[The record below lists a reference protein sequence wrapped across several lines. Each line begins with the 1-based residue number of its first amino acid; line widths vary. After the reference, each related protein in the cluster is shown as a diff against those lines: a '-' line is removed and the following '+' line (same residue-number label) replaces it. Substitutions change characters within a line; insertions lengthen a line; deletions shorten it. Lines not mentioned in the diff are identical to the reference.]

1 MATGMEEVECASLKA
16 LLDAAS
22 VRIQECKALLRNPTF
37 RLGAQRTIDELLPA
51 TAWAQLRIKE
61 LRKAGAP

>member
-22 VRIQECKALLRNPTF
+22 VRIQECKALLKNPMF
-37 RLGAQRTIDELLPA
+37 RLGAQLTINELIPA
-51 TAWAQLRIKE
+51 TEWARLRIKE
-61 LRKAGAP
+61 LQKEGA